1 MVKHVFA
8 LTAAAMAGF
17 AFPGASQTPPA
28 ATYKSGSELVA
39 TAKSKLAENPEMG
52 VAPVANEGVYRIN
65 VVRRGKPGPVAVHA
79 TGAAK
84 GTEVHY
90 IIDGAGT
97 LVTGGK
103 VLRAQ
108 DGAAASSSIE
118 GGVTQH
124 VVKGD
129 VVVIPEG
136 TPHWYKNV
144 EGSITY
150 LETRFAVPL
159 KADQI
164 AGPATYKSGAGLLAV
179 VKSKAATSPG
189 QADAPVDNEDAYRI
203 NVVRRGIPG
212 NAMAHATGPA
222 KGNEVHYII
231 DGAATVVTG
240 GTIVRPAGARAGRG
254 GAGAIIEGGV
264 THHLVKGDVLV
275 IPEGTPHWYKDVE
288 GSVTYLEMR
297 FDTDKK

>member
-1 MVKHVFA
+1 MLKRVSSFSAVVI
-8 LTAAAMAGF
+8 AAC
-17 AFPGASQTPPA
+17 AFPAASQTVAP

-39 TAKSKLAENPEMG
+39 TAKSKLAANPEMG
-52 VAPVANEGVYRIN
+52 TAPVANQGVYRIN
-65 VVRRGKPGPVAVHA
+65 VVRRGKPGPAGAHA
-79 TGAAK
+79 TGDAK

-103 VLRAQ
+103 ILRAQ
-108 DGAAASSSIE
+108 DGTASSSSIE

-159 KADQI
+159 KADQL
-164 AGPATYKSGAGLLAV
+164 AGPAVYKSGADLLATING
-179 VKSKAATSPG
+179 KLATSPG
-189 QADAPVDNEDAYRI
+189 QADAPVDNQDSFRI
-203 NVVRRGIPG
+203 NVVRRGAPG

-222 KGNEVHYII
+222 KGNEAHYII

-240 GTIVRPAGARAGRG
+240 GTIVRPVGAATGRG

-297 FDTDKK
+297 FDTDRK